1 MSYNSKY
8 TGAEVEQLLR
18 KIGDVYS
25 KEEIDERLGDVNIIL
40 ESIIDDDINAEL
52 EQIISGNVLTI

>member
-8 TGAEVEQLLR
+8 TGAEVEQLLG

>member
-8 TGAEVEQLLR
+8 TGADVERLLG